1 MKQNEDLLVGGQ
13 GRSAESLAF
22 SAAVVVGCVIVGV
35 AVVLIHFLILA
46 W

>member
-1 MKQNEDLLVGGQ
+1 MKRNEDLLVGGQ

-22 SAAVVVGCVIVGV
+22 SAAVVAGCVIVG
-35 AVVLIHFLILA
+35 AAIILTHALILA